1 MNGTVSSTPSKEFMD
16 LLKTMTDDNAAEVSE
31 KIKALREAK
40 ENDAKQDVNLKAD
53 EVMLPFAGLCELLQQ
68 VIINILVKS
77 FNFSYSDAYKKWYR
91 CQITG
96 KDQTIYDIIDGLI
109 KDSDGLP
116 VVIK

>member
-1 MNGTVSSTPSKEFMD
+1 MGGRYSFSSRS
-16 LLKTMTDDNAAEVSE
+16 V
-31 KIKALREAK
+31 I
-40 ENDAKQDVNLKAD
+40 KQDVNLKAD

-96 KDQTIYDIIDGLI
+96 NDQTIYDIIDGLI

-116 VVIK
+116 VVINRNPRLWAVLLKDSAESC